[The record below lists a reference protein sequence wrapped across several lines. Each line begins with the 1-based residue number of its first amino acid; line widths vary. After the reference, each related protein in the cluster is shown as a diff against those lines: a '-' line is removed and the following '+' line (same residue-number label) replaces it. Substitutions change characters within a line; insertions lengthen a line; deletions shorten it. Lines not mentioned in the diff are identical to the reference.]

1 MKCPRSDILEFLQGV
16 LLISFPVP
24 LYAFH
29 LSLYS
34 GKGIAQFVLQVLIRI
49 QLHPVQI
56 AHRTTRIFT
65 LREVNLISFQN
76 VFQCSGIC
84 FFFFYSQRRASYYGD
99 VFIPNKDLVDDHIET
114 VYAKQSKSKV
124 SWCFYWHST
133 QSHVT
138 NLFYLAVTGFFF
150 RGTHLKILL
159 HQNWSIPLYKASTDR
174 NNNTQLVLHDVFMR
188 LMFKCCFYRIVIID
202 AEIHTGEQPTTMAES
217 QLNWVKLDLR

>member
-65 LREVNLISFQN
+65 LRGVNLISFQN

-84 FFFFYSQRRASYYGD
+84 FFFLQSEEGIILWRRVHSQQRPCGR
-99 VFIPNKDLVDDHIET
+99 
-114 VYAKQSKSKV
+114 
-124 SWCFYWHST
+124 
-133 QSHVT
+133 SHR
-138 NLFYLAVTGFFF
+138 NSLCQAV
-150 RGTHLKILL
+150 
-159 HQNWSIPLYKASTDR
+159 Q
-174 NNNTQLVLHDVFMR
+174 V
-188 LMFKCCFYRIVIID
+188 
-202 AEIHTGEQPTTMAES
+202 
-217 QLNWVKLDLR
+217 